1 MAVEFQD
8 SKATLSQ
15 TLHQVADSLTTETIQ
30 VRTLLEKAGEHGLLF
45 FCMLLTVP
53 FLIPVSIP
61 GVSTIFGLVI
71 ILIGLGVML
80 NRVPWLPDFIMRRE
94 IKTAD
99 LVPALH
105 RGANTFS
112 RLDTLSKPRLSA
124 LTNGTVMNRL
134 NGLAL
139 IFGAVLLL
147 FPLGLVPLSN
157 TLPALAILFL
167 AVGSLQRDGILIV
180 LGYLMLIATVVYFA
194 ALALA
199 AIAAGQG
206 IQSLLGS

>member
-8 SKATLSQ
+8 GGNTLSQ
-15 TLHQVADSLTTETIQ
+15 TLHQVADSLTTETVQ

-61 GVSTIFGLVI
+61 GVSTAFGLVI
-71 ILIGLGVML
+71 ILIGVGVML
-80 NRVPWLPDFIMRRE
+80 NRVPWLPEFIMKRE

-105 RGANTFS
+105 RGASTFS
-112 RLDTLSKPRLSA
+112 RLDNLSKPRLSA
-124 LTNGTVMNRL
+124 LTSGLVINRL

-147 FPLGLVPLSN
+147 FPLSLIPMSN

-167 AVGSLQRDGILIV
+167 AVGSLQRDGVLIL
-180 LGYLMLIATVVYFA
+180 LGYIMLIATVLYFA
-194 ALALA
+194 ALGVA

-206 IQSLLGS
+206 LQSLLGS